1 MTRITHLVVD
11 DLVSSDFLTYHTSN
25 AILGHIFVSVKICRS
40 PLICMIVPNY
50 TLSWW
55 FDFILSWFFGGA
67 FLESFRQAHTFWCC
81 HDSWMELSLVH
92 RLPYH
97 HFSGVHVRSLIH
109 PHWVIL
115 ELSGQTGCFSCYT
128 GAYFP
133 IFAVEMI
140 VFSQTY
146 YSLHYWDEVYFFALL
161 VIVSVIGRD
170 EPLEEHD
177 VLGFDCPA
185 IHDFSVDF
193 CVEVALVT
201 PTDYSLETPHW
212 IIHLRWRWTPPT
224 EHFELEVSDLLWHFI
239 RPCDLVR

>member
-1 MTRITHLVVD
+1 
-11 DLVSSDFLTYHTSN
+11 
-25 AILGHIFVSVKICRS
+25 
-40 PLICMIVPNY
+40 
-50 TLSWW
+50 
-55 FDFILSWFFGGA
+55 
-67 FLESFRQAHTFWCC
+67 
-81 HDSWMELSLVH
+81 
-92 RLPYH
+92 
-97 HFSGVHVRSLIH
+97 
-109 PHWVIL
+109 
-115 ELSGQTGCFSCYT
+115 
-128 GAYFP
+128 
-133 IFAVEMI
+133 MI

-212 IIHLRWRWTPPT
+212 IIHLR
-224 EHFELEVSDLLWHFI
+224 
-239 RPCDLVR
+239 

>member
-1 MTRITHLVVD
+1 MIWCHMIFWLTTHLMPYWGIFSFRLRFL
-11 DLVSSDFLTYHTSN
+11 DLHWFAWSSPVT
-25 AILGHIFVSVKICRS
+25 R
-40 PLICMIVPNY
+40 Y

-115 ELSGQTGCFSCYT
+115 ELSGQTGCSSCYT
-128 GAYFP
+128 GAYFSLLV
-133 IFAVEMI
+133 VEMI

-185 IHDFSVDF
+185 IHDSSVDWDRGSYPSELF
-193 CVEVALVT
+193 SWDSPLDHSFEMTMDSSNGAFRVRGVWLVVTLHQALWF
-201 PTDYSLETPHW
+201 S
-212 IIHLRWRWTPPT
+212 
-224 EHFELEVSDLLWHFI
+224 
-239 RPCDLVR
+239 